1 MIDLLA
7 GAVILAAGLYL
18 IVLGISCF
26 FHPSSAAKFLLG
38 HASSGFLHYLELGL
52 RMLMGASFVQKAPA
66 LPYSQLFNLFGWV
79 LIITTAVLFL
89 VPWHW
94 HHKFTLK
101 AVPQALRHI
110 KLLGASSIA
119 LGALL
124 IACVAAGSA
133 A

>member
-7 GAVILAAGLYL
+7 GVVIVATGLYL

-26 FHPSSAAKFLLG
+26 FRPGAAANFLLG
-38 HASSGFLHYLELGL
+38 HASSGLLHYLELCL
-52 RMLMGASFVQKAPA
+52 RVVVGASLVQKAPA

-79 LIITTAVLFL
+79 LILTTAGLFL
-89 VPWHW
+89 VPWQW
-94 HHKFTLK
+94 HRKFTLK

-110 KLLGASSIA
+110 KLLGISSIV
-119 LGALL
+119 LGTLL
-124 IACVAAGSA
+124 IACIAAGSA